1 MAKDCA
7 GCKNKFEE
15 SLPRSVDVVL
25 AIKNELEGFTIS
37 STYCPACTWK
47 VMAIELDYLHDQL
60 DAMIEASIEPRKT
73 SISIS
78 EKEVRTIAKNLGA
91 SQKLTEALVEHVF
104 GAGWTGTTPEGAI
117 MNRFEN
123 RDRLVCFVAQK
134 LKDLWFFKP

>member
-1 MAKDCA
+1 MAQDCA
-7 GCKNKFEE
+7 GCQNPFEE
-15 SLPRSVDVVL
+15 SLPGSVDVGL
-25 AIKNELEGFTIS
+25 QIKNEQEEFTIS
-37 STYCPACTWK
+37 STYCPACAWK
-47 VMAIELDYLHDQL
+47 VMGIGRDLLSDQL
-60 DAMIEASIEPRKT
+60 EAMIEASIDPRKI

-91 SQKLTEALVEHVF
+91 SPKLTEALVEHVF
-104 GAGWTGTTPEGAI
+104 GAGWTGTPPEGAL